1 MKGRIKRDRITQTVS
16 VIGRIKIGERIERNG
31 KIIPTSL
38 DYFKAD
44 GSYSAMFHK
53 EYGERPNKVEIVFL
67 SDNIQEVCNERYE
80 LRTTKDFDGTGGR
93 LFASGDGEIF
103 RVYSKDLDDY
113 TDISIEQDPDIM
125 KKLEKKVGS
134 EWNVTLTLRF
144 LIPRIRGVF
153 GAWSFTTSADASTI
167 PQITGTLD
175 RLLQY
180 PGSFAGIP
188 MDLIVEIAHSQKPGS
203 KSKFPVVK
211 LIPNVS
217 QDSLDN
223 LKLMLDSNQKMQG
236 ILTEDRLAGYVSS
249 HQAIEYTPQ
258 EAMTDKIHDTFANPP
273 EKEYGNII
281 TATELI
287 MNSETIEA
295 LENNSRRLLT
305 ESKWKKHEKESMGLM
320 YNDRKKQLSEN
331 KSE

>member
-16 VIGRIKIGERIERNG
+16 VIGRIKIGERIEKNG
-31 KIIPTSL
+31 KIYPTSL

-44 GSYSAMFHK
+44 GSYAAMFHK
-53 EYGERPNKVEIVFL
+53 EYGDKPQKIEIVFL
-67 SDNIQEVCNERYE
+67 SDNITEVCNERYE

-93 LFASGDGEIF
+93 LFASGDGETF

-125 KKLEKKVGS
+125 QKLEKKVGS

-153 GAWSFTTSADASTI
+153 GAWSFTTGADASTI

-188 MDLIVEIAHSQKPGS
+188 MDLVVEMAHSQKPGS

-217 QDSLDN
+217 QESLDN
-223 LKLMLDSNQKMQG
+223 LKLMLDSNQKIHG
-236 ILTEDRLAGYVSS
+236 VLTEEKLAGYVSS
-249 HQAIEYTPQ
+249 HKEIDYIP
-258 EAMTDKIHDTFANPP
+258 EAAERVQDTFGNPP
-273 EKEYGNII
+273 DKEPGNIMV
-281 TATELI
+281 ATGII
-287 MNSETIEA
+287 MNSETMDTLNHNA
-295 LENNSRRLLT
+295 KMLL
-305 ESKWKKHEKESMGLM
+305 SDFKWKKHEKESMALM
-320 YNDRKKQLSEN
+320 YEDRKKQLNEN
-331 KSE
+331 KPK